1 MHFSILEPLL
11 IDECFSN
18 HIHCIIL
25 KLRCKS
31 SVYDKYN
38 VCGLTMFL

>member
-18 HIHCIIL
+18 VLYLNYVAKVLFII
-25 KLRCKS
+25 
-31 SVYDKYN
+31 N
-38 VCGLTMFL
+38 TMYMV